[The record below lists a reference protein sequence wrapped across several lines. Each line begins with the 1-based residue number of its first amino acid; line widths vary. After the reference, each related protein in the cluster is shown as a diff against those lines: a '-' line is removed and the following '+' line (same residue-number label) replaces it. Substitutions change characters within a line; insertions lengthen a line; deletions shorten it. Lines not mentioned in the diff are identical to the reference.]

1 MLNIL
6 QIEDR
11 LKDMS
16 QDSVMEALNNPNPV
30 IPPFMALAELNRRK
44 RMSDNLAMQQAQNQ
58 QTVKDQVVAGAGM
71 PTEMASQMA
80 TAMSPQSDITGN
92 TGLESMMQSNTMPSE
107 YNDDIAM
114 MDEEFEEEPM
124 GMRAGGLIAGGPNKA
139 GGGAFLQALAPVL
152 TGAANLGKQFIPKFL
167 KPKAPKPFKA
177 TDSMIDPKF
186 IGPPDLP
193 RTGPKVGSN
202 VIRQLMRKSG
212 VLGLPGLFVGGD
224 DDEEDED
231 ETDYTDMR
239 KYDDLDDGGDDDA
252 PVTQPPPDQ
261 TFSSSYIPQ
270 LMKQLQEDREALKAG
285 RDQDMGLAMMTA
297 GLKIAD
303 RGQLSEGVAGVEQL
317 AQANQAYRENLRNL
331 SGLGV
336 QAGVAGD
343 TIAQKA
349 ASARMSYDKAI
360 ELAQMMGA
368 GDVIKGVG
376 TIGDQLALVNATL
389 RDGMDELG
397 NELSPERITM
407 LKAQQKGLED
417 TYNMLIA
424 KLGGEL
430 GKDVIASP

>member
-16 QDSVMEALNNPNPV
+16 QNSVMEALNSPNPT

-44 RMSDNLAMQQAQNQ
+44 RMSDNLAMQQAQSQ

-139 GGGAFLQALAPVL
+139 GAGAFLQGLAPVF

-193 RTGPKVGSN
+193 TTGPKVGSN

-224 DDEEDED
+224 DDEEDESLPG
-231 ETDYTDMR
+231 EMQGPPYIEPE
-239 KYDDLDDGGDDDA
+239 DDDD
-252 PVTQPPPDQ
+252 PGIDPDPDQ

-270 LMKQLQEDREALKAG
+270 LMKQLQEDREALKSG

-397 NELSPERITM
+397 NDLSPERITM

>member
-16 QDSVMEALNNPNPV
+16 QNSVMEALNSPNPT

-44 RMSDNLAMQQAQNQ
+44 RMSDNLAMQQAQSQ

-139 GGGAFLQALAPVL
+139 GAGAFLQGLAPVF

-193 RTGPKVGSN
+193 TTGPKVGSN

-224 DDEEDED
+224 DDEEDESLPG
-231 ETDYTDMR
+231 EMQGPPYIEPE
-239 KYDDLDDGGDDDA
+239 DDDD
-252 PVTQPPPDQ
+252 PGIDPDPDQ

-397 NELSPERITM
+397 NDLSPERITM